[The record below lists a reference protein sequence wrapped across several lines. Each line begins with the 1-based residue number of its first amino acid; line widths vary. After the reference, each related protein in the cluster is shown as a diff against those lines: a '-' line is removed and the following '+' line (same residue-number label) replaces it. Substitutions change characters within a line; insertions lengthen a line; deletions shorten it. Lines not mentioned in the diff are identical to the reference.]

1 MKALADAIYNQL
13 LDMDYMDYSESME
26 RDFNDLLHDLG
37 LLEKQGN
44 GSLLNAIKML
54 VNEVKK

>member
-1 MKALADAIYNQL
+1 METLANAIYNNL
-13 LDMDYMDYSESME
+13 FDMDYMDYSESME
-26 RDFNDLLHDLG
+26 RDFNDLLQDLK

-54 VNEVKK
+54 VEE